1 VENSIKSLIREF
13 KVIKENLQ
21 PAIAEMKKIRELD
34 VEFRKFKNDVYSQ
47 MKKIDF
53 ETRRLTAQKAGKVDT
68 EKVTALEREL
78 EHKLAVVNR
87 QIDEYQEKA
96 RRASKDELSKIK
108 AMKVEQTV
116 EDTHIVKNLYELDK
130 KHIELH
136 SSNRQ
141 MIASLI
147 SDFHIFKKDFEQ
159 DRLNVERNTK
169 KLEEFDKWFKE
180 RDREHT
186 KEMNVRKRH
195 INQIAAEINEA
206 RDRDHA
212 NAIEIDELRKRTGE
226 NRENIAKVLSELSTL
241 NKLIKTKVDNVRLD
255 DTALNFARLD
265 KKITADIGEVKGR
278 MRELERR
285 IVGRREI
292 ENMQKEIAV
301 LNTKLLNKGD
311 IDKVQTDII
320 ETFKKEINVLNEKI
334 RNVSQDEN
342 AINLLKKEDAALKAE
357 VENCRQSLARLSN
370 IPTKEQFE
378 YMKDVITK
386 LKQDVDTNT
395 DLSHLLKKDLAISI
409 GKIEEVYSLKE
420 PMKSL
425 KNELNSTS
433 SRLNADL
440 ESIRRELD
448 RINIKVENTSKLL
461 KDLDKVL

>member
-13 KVIKENLQ
+13 KIIKDNLQ
-21 PAIAEMKKIRELD
+21 PAIAEIKKIKELD

-53 ETRRLTAQKAGKVDT
+53 ETRRLAAQKAGKIDT
-68 EKVTALEREL
+68 DRVAALEKEL
-78 EHKLAVVNR
+78 EQKIAIVNR
-87 QIDEYQEKA
+87 HIDEYQAKA
-96 RRASKDELSKIK
+96 RRSSKEEFNRLKTD
-108 AMKVEQTV
+108 QHTQ
-116 EDTHIVKNLYELDK
+116 DTGIVKNLSELDK

-147 SDFHIFKKDFEQ
+147 SDFHIFKKDFEKNRM
-159 DRLNVERNTK
+159 DVERNTK
-169 KLEEFDKWFKE
+169 TLEEVDIWFKE
-180 RDREHT
+180 RDKEHT

-195 INQIAAEINEA
+195 INQIAAEVNEA
-206 RDRDHA
+206 RNRDHA
-212 NAIEIDELRKRTGE
+212 NSIEIDELRKRTGE
-226 NRENIAKVLSELSTL
+226 NRENIAKVLSELSTV
-241 NKLIKTKVDNVRLD
+241 NKLIKTKVDNVRID
-255 DTALNFARLD
+255 DVALNFSRLD
-265 KKITADIGEVKGR
+265 KKTAADIGEVKGR

-292 ENMQKEIAV
+292 ENMQRELAV

-311 IDKVQTDII
+311 IDKIQTDII
-320 ETFKKEINVLNEKI
+320 ENFKKEINVLNEKI
-334 RNVSQDEN
+334 RNISQDEN
-342 AINLLKKEDAALKAE
+342 AINLLNKEVVALKAE
-357 VENCRQSLARLSN
+357 IENFRQSLTRISN

-386 LKQDVDTNT
+386 LKHDVDANT
-395 DLSHLLKKDLAISI
+395 DLSHMLKKDLAASI
-409 GKIEEVYSLKE
+409 GKIEEIYSLKE
-420 PMKSL
+420 PIKSL
-425 KNELNSTS
+425 KNELISTS

-440 ESIRRELD
+440 ESVRKELD

>member
-1 VENSIKSLIREF
+1 
-13 KVIKENLQ
+13 
-21 PAIAEMKKIRELD
+21 
-34 VEFRKFKNDVYSQ
+34 
-47 MKKIDF
+47 
-53 ETRRLTAQKAGKVDT
+53 
-68 EKVTALEREL
+68 
-78 EHKLAVVNR
+78 
-87 QIDEYQEKA
+87 
-96 RRASKDELSKIK
+96 
-108 AMKVEQTV
+108 
-116 EDTHIVKNLYELDK
+116 
-130 KHIELH
+130 
-136 SSNRQ
+136 